1 MLTEEYGNWIIRE
14 IAAPD
19 GYGLSDTQYP
29 VTIAE
34 EGTRGREEYAVGL
47 RAIWSRSSNDA
58 IVTVVLSQI
67 GNVGGQP
74 YFLVWF

>member
-47 RAIWSRSSNDA
+47 RAIWSRS
-58 IVTVVLSQI
+58 Q
-67 GNVGGQP
+67 Q
-74 YFLVWF
+74 